1 MSDAVPA
8 PLYCANHPRTETSL
22 RCNRCEKP
30 ICPQCAVLTPTG
42 YRCREC
48 VRGQQK
54 VFTTASWV
62 DYPLAFISAAVISY
76 LGSLLVNMIGFFTLL
91 LAPLVGIGVAE
102 VVRWV
107 IRRRRGPGLYTA
119 ATVGAVLG
127 SLVGV
132 VGPLFLLLYSLAGQ
146 AGLANTLQSLLWF
159 GIRAL
164 YTVLM
169 TTSMYYRLT
178 GIRLKL

>member
-1 MSDAVPA
+1 
-8 PLYCANHPRTETSL
+8 
-22 RCNRCEKP
+22 
-30 ICPQCAVLTPTG
+30 
-42 YRCREC
+42 
-48 VRGQQK
+48 
-54 VFTTASWV
+54 
-62 DYPLAFISAAVISY
+62 
-76 LGSLLVNMIGFFTLL
+76 MIGFFTLL